1 MQSIIVQAGWPIW
14 PLIAASVFGLAI
26 IVERFLTLRRER
38 IAPADMAH
46 QVSQMVRARQVTP
59 ESIEK
64 LSLSCPLGEILA
76 EMLRNRHMGNDAI
89 RQCAQDKGSE
99 ISHTLNRYLPAL
111 ATLATVAPLMGLFGT
126 VVGMIEIFAA
136 YRPDGTDPSQLARG
150 ISVALY
156 NTGFGIL
163 IAIPVMI
170 AHRIFKSKIESL
182 LVSMEK
188 SARQI
193 EAALRVQP

>member
-76 EMLRNRHMGNDAI
+76 EMLRNRHLGNDAI
-89 RQCAQDKGSE
+89 RQSAQDKGSE

-111 ATLATVAPLMGLFGT
+111 ATLATIAPLMGLFGT

-170 AHRIFKSKIESL
+170 AHRIFKSKIESF

>member
-76 EMLRNRHMGNDAI
+76 EMLRNRHLGNDVI
-89 RQCAQDKGSE
+89 RQSAQDKGSE
-99 ISHTLNRYLPAL
+99 ISHALNRYLPAL
-111 ATLATVAPLMGLFGT
+111 ATLATIAPLMGLFGT

>member
-46 QVSQMVRARQVTP
+46 QVSQMVRAGQVTP

-76 EMLRNRHMGNDAI
+76 EMLRNRHLGNDAI
-89 RQCAQDKGSE
+89 RQSAQDKGSE
-99 ISHTLNRYLPAL
+99 ISHALNRYLPAL
-111 ATLATVAPLMGLFGT
+111 ATLATIAPLMGLFGT

-170 AHRIFKSKIESL
+170 AHRIFKSNIESL

-188 SARQI
+188 SARQL

>member
-46 QVSQMVRARQVTP
+46 QVSQMVRARLVTP

-76 EMLRNRHMGNDAI
+76 EMLRNRHLGNDAI
-89 RQCAQDKGSE
+89 RQSAQDKGSE
-99 ISHTLNRYLPAL
+99 ISHALNRYLPAL
-111 ATLATVAPLMGLFGT
+111 ATLATIAPLMGLFGT

-170 AHRIFKSKIESL
+170 AHRIFKSNIESL

-188 SARQI
+188 SARQL